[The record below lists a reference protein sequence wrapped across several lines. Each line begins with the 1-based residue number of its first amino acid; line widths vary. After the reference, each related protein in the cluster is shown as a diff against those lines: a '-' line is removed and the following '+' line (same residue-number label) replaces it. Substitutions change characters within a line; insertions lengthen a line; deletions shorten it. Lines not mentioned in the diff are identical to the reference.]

1 MEDKKIILVIDDEPD
16 VRDLLKDFLE
26 DNDFYVQ
33 VVDDGAEALEFME
46 KKIPDIV
53 ITDLLLPGEHGIDL
67 IKIIKEKYFIPVIV
81 ISGIYRAEEVTHVI
95 KEEFVEAFFE
105 KPIELDALLDVITS
119 ILNG

>member
-1 MEDKKIILVIDDEPD
+1 MQNKKIILVIDDEPD
-16 VRDLLKDFLE
+16 IRDLLKDFLE
-26 DNDFYVQ
+26 DNNFFVQ
-33 VVDDGAEALEFME
+33 VVDDGAEALEFMG

-81 ISGIYRAEEVTHVI
+81 ISGIYRAKEVTHVI

-105 KPIELDALLDVITS
+105 KPLELDALLDVINS